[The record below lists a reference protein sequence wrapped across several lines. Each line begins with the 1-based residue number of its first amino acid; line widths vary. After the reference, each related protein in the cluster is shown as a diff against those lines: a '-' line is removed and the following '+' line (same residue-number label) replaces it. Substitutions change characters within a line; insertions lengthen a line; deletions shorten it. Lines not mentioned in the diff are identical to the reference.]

1 MAKIL
6 CLARMMA
13 ALRLDAYEGAAVAK
27 ILWRSRLKE
36 GEAQGVHYFRRGES
50 FLQVDCAGAEDA
62 GAIQVRLVLGKG
74 YRAPAEA
81 SVRDRAERSRCRK
94 KTGVMPSHGE
104 TWRAFSRD
112 EILAFV
118 EAVGDENSLHRQAV
132 PIVPGLLLLSAILD
146 RFPEIRSLEMR
157 FFHPLYAG
165 EAVTLFPVE
174 KGMLGMA
181 DGEEK
186 FLCRAAQGDD
196 AAAIAGR
203 QKKRDEK

>member
-13 ALRLDAYEGAAVAK
+13 AVRLEAYEGAAVAK
-27 ILWRSRLKE
+27 ILWCSRLE
-36 GEAQGVHYFRRGES
+36 AGERQGVRCFRRGAS
-50 FLQVDCAGAEDA
+50 FLQVDCVGAEDV
-62 GAIQVRLVLGKG
+62 GAIRVRLVLGKG
-74 YRAPAEA
+74 YRAPAGA
-81 SVRDRAERSRCRK
+81 SVRDGAKRAGRRK
-94 KTGVMPSHGE
+94 KTGVMPDHGE
-104 TWRAFSRD
+104 TWRAFSRE

-181 DGEEK
+181 DGEEI
-186 FLCRAAQGDD
+186 FLCRAVQGDD

-203 QKKRDEK
+203 QKNEG